1 MIQSKESTKLS
12 IITLI
17 ASFSTLICCALP
29 AVLVGLGA
37 GATLAS
43 MVNVFPELIIISE
56 YKVQISIITLII
68 LLVAGVFIKK
78 SDSLPCPTDPRL
90 RDVRLKTRKRS
101 KLIYL
106 ISVLIFI
113 SASVFTYIVPIYI

>member
-1 MIQSKESTKLS
+1 MIQTKESTKLS
-12 IITLI
+12 IVTLI

-43 MVNVFPELIIISE
+43 IVNVFPELIIISE

-78 SDSLPCPTDPRL
+78 SDSLSCPTDPRL
-90 RDVRLKTRKRS
+90 RDVCLKTRKRS

-113 SASVFTYIVPIYI
+113 SASIFTYIVPIYI